1 MAKTRNKPKA
11 TGGRTADKRTTKSPK
26 LKAAQNKF
34 AKLNKTAFELAH
46 KDGQKGNPQKSVA
59 NYYKKAK
66 EQIY

>member
-1 MAKTRNKPKA
+1 MATNKSKSSSK
-11 TGGRTADKRTTKSPK
+11 GGRTPDKRTTKSPK

-59 NYYKKAK
+59 RYYKDAK
-66 EQIY
+66 DIVY

>member
-1 MAKTRNKPKA
+1 MAKKSSKSSKS
-11 TGGRTADKRTTKSPK
+11 GGRTPDKRTTKSPK

-59 NYYKKAK
+59 KYYKDAK
-66 EQIY
+66 NIVY